1 MQQKRPLPPILQ
13 PFEAEARQLLKE
25 NRVRGIEFSGPTY
38 QVQMID
44 PQTDETVWAL
54 VQLDSHGQWL
64 DGFCSCQN
72 EESPV
77 CAHLAAAW
85 LRLYQEST
93 IPFHDRFDHS
103 FWHNICRLYAE
114 KIPDPDSDFVKLSP
128 GHFRF
133 PSSKLPLQFSIK
145 AKTPESME
153 WLTEAIER
161 RVDETEATSLKFSNL
176 SEEELHLWREGR
188 PSPDLRYL
196 LSFWNDLAQHLF
208 VQQDYKAPYEIR
220 FEGDPVPQ
228 QILIDFRDFKLSFAL
243 TKEELAKLVPSL
255 ATVRSPL
262 VVHDPLEEGLESIF
276 YDPAKGVL
284 QLKASEVPAKHKGQP
299 VGPWL
304 YVPEEGFYWRES
316 HPLLRHLDLSGEEI
330 PQFLREHQGL
340 VRRLL
345 KNSKL
350 HTEPVTLSYTIAF
363 DNQWRLHVTAYAF
376 APGDLSMPE
385 SRLFEDWL
393 YVPQKGFF
401 PIKEARFP
409 KIETVIAKANV
420 GAFVQQERDW
430 LDRQEGFQTHLTT
443 VFMEISYALSADNR
457 LTFARTLSS
466 IGESQIVDFGAW
478 VYVVG
483 NGFYSKTALPS
494 SLPWRGDV
502 AILAD
507 QIPLF
512 IKVHQ
517 AELQL
522 VPGFFTQRSPIKGAS
537 LHVELLDEE
546 RIRVVPYYEMQS
558 EYLKK
563 KVRFFGEFTYVEG
576 EGFHEIPA
584 SCRLPERYREPFEIV
599 GDHVPFFI
607 SEELE
612 QIQKEFV
619 VALDP
624 RLQPPERLQ
633 LYVHKIVQEEEN
645 RQRGWYGVSLF
656 YHTERGEIPLA
667 TVWGALKKKQHYL
680 LDPAGL
686 LDLTNRRFE
695 WISLV
700 PKGHFDSK
708 RNLVWL
714 SPWELLRLHAFEEL
728 KAVKD
733 STDAAIAQKLLYD
746 LLHFQVAD
754 IPDFTALS
762 STLRA
767 YQDLGVH
774 WLWFL
779 YRYGLSG
786 LLCDE
791 MGLGKTHQAMALLAA
806 IRKDQIN
813 RGKFRALVVCPTSV
827 IFHWQE
833 KLQKFLP
840 DVKVCTFHG
849 TTRNIADYLQD
860 GEILLTSYGIWRREH
875 AHLEN
880 LRFDLAIFDE
890 IQAAKNRHSRLNAA
904 LRHVNAAM
912 RLGLTGTPIENHL
925 GELKALFDIVLPG
938 YMPSDSDYNSGF
950 LKPIER
956 TGDPERRELLSRM
969 VHPFVLRRRK
979 ADVLTELPEKIE
991 EVAHCEMTTDQQI
1004 LYLELL
1010 QQSRAR
1016 LVPQLQDAG
1025 NPVPY
1030 LHIFALLS
1038 SLKQIC
1044 DHPAVY
1050 FKTPKEYK
1058 KYSSGK
1064 WELFLELIDEARESG
1079 QKVVVFSHYLAMLDI
1094 IEDYLHEQ
1102 GIGYASLR
1110 GATRDRRAPLER
1122 FHNDPKCEFFLG
1134 SLHAA
1139 GLGIDLTAGSVVI
1152 HYDRWWNAA
1161 REQQAT
1167 DRVHRI
1173 GQTRG
1178 VQVFKLVTKETVEE
1192 RIDALIAKKG
1202 RLMESIVGADDHRVL
1217 KSMNREEL
1225 MQLLQVLD
1233 LQQENEKGL

>member
-1 MQQKRPLPPILQ
+1 MQQKRSLPSILK
-13 PFEAEARQLLKE
+13 PFETSARKLLEE
-25 NRVRGIEFSGPTY
+25 NRVRSIEFSGPTY

-44 PQTDETVWAL
+44 PQTEQPVWAL
-54 VQLDSHGQWL
+54 VQLDSHGQWF

-77 CAHLAAAW
+77 CVHLAAAW
-85 LRLYQEST
+85 LRLYKSGI
-93 IPFHDRFDHS
+93 IPFHERFEQS
-103 FWHNICRLYAE
+103 FWHKICRLYVE
-114 KIPDPDSDFVKLSP
+114 KIQDPDSDFIKIAP
-128 GHFRF
+128 GSYRY
-133 PSSKLPLQFSIK
+133 PSSKQPLQFGIK
-145 AKTPESME
+145 AKTAECTA
-153 WLTEAIER
+153 WLTEAVER

-176 SEEELHLWREGR
+176 SEEELQLWREGR

-196 LSFWNDLAQHLF
+196 LSFWNDLAQRLF
-208 VQQDYKAPYEIR
+208 VQQDEGVPYEIR
-220 FEGDPVPQ
+220 FEGTGPVPH
-228 QILIDFRDFKLSFAL
+228 QIAIDFPDLKLIFTL
-243 TKEELAKLVPSL
+243 TEDELAGLIASL
-255 ATVRSPL
+255 STVQSPL
-262 VVHDPLEEGLESIF
+262 VVHDPLEEGIQRMT
-276 YDPAKGVL
+276 YDSAKGVL
-284 QLKASEVPAKHKGQP
+284 QLEPSEASIKRQGQP

-304 YVPEEGFYWRES
+304 YVPGEGFYWRES
-316 HPLLRHLDLSGEEI
+316 HPLLKNLDLSGDQI
-330 PQFLREHQGL
+330 PQFLREHPSL

-345 KNSKL
+345 HNTKLNS
-350 HTEPVTLSYTIAF
+350 EPLSLSYTIAF
-363 DNQWRLHVTAYAF
+363 DKSWKLHLVAYAF
-376 APGDLSMPE
+376 VPGDLSSGE
-385 SRLFEDWL
+385 AKLFDDWV
-393 YVPQKGFF
+393 YVPQKGFY

-409 KIETVIAKANV
+409 KVETVILKTNI
-420 GAFVQQERDW
+420 GSFVQQERDW
-430 LDRQEGFQTHLTT
+430 LDRQEGFQTHLST
-443 VFMEISYALSADNR
+443 VFLEITYVLSADNR
-457 LTFARTLSS
+457 LTFARTLSV
-466 IGESQIVDFGAW
+466 GESQSVDFGAW
-478 VYVVG
+478 VYVAG
-483 NGFYSKTALPS
+483 KGFYSKTAMPS
-494 SLPWRGDV
+494 GLPWRGDV

-507 QIPLF
+507 QIPVF

-517 AELQL
+517 PELQL
-522 VPGFFTQRSPIKGAS
+522 VPGFFSQRSPIKS
-537 LHVELLDEE
+537 SKLHVELIDEG
-546 RIRVVPYYEMQS
+546 RIRINPYYEIQKD
-558 EYLKK
+558 YLKK
-563 KVRFFGEFTYVEG
+563 KIRFFGDFTYVDG

-584 SCRLPERYREPFEIV
+584 SCRFPDRYREPLDIV

-607 SEELE
+607 TEELDK
-612 QIQKEFV
+612 IQNELV
-619 VALDP
+619 VEVDP
-624 RLQPPERLQ
+624 RLDPPERLQ

-645 RQRGWYGVSLF
+645 RQRGWFGVSLF
-656 YHTERGEIPLA
+656 YHTERGEIPLTTIWA
-667 TVWGALKKKQHYL
+667 ALKKKQQYL
-680 LDPAGL
+680 LDPAGR
-686 LDLTNRRFE
+686 LDLTSRRFE

-700 PKGHFDSK
+700 PKGHFDKK

-728 KAVKD
+728 RSSKD
-733 STDAAIAQKLLYD
+733 SSDAAMAQKLLHD
-746 LLHFQVAD
+746 LLNFQVSDA
-754 IPDFTALS
+754 PDFSELS
-762 STLRA
+762 SALRS
-767 YQDLGVH
+767 YQQLGIQ

-806 IRKDQIN
+806 IRKDQA
-813 RGKFRALVVCPTSV
+813 GKGPFRALVVCPTSV

-840 DVKVCTFHG
+840 HAKVCTFHG
-849 TTRNIADYLQD
+849 TTRNITEYLQD

-875 AHLEN
+875 AQLEN

-904 LRHVNAAM
+904 LRHVNAGM

-925 GELKALFDIVLPG
+925 GELKALFDIILPG
-938 YMPSDSDYNSGF
+938 YMPTDSDYNSGF

-956 TGDPERRELLSRM
+956 TGDPDRRQLLSRM
-969 VHPFVLRRRK
+969 IHPFVLRRRK

-991 EVAHCEMTTDQQI
+991 EVSHCEMTPDQQMI
-1004 LYLELL
+1004 YLELL

-1016 LVPQLQDAG
+1016 LVPQLQDAS

-1050 FKTPKEYK
+1050 YKTPKEYK

-1094 IEDYLHEQ
+1094 IEDYLHER

-1225 MQLLQVLD
+1225 LQLLQALD
-1233 LQQENEKGL
+1233 LQQTGKLS